1 MDGKYLRKRGRTWY
15 VRFAIPEQLKDVFGS
30 QEFVQSLKTKD
41 FQEAKLLKLKFLDRY
56 AQMISSAKRHLG
68 PNKSKEDQ
76 IRECGL
82 LLRQFNEKDQSQDD
96 TWISDVLEARL
107 EELWGHAIA
116 HSVLNGHHEEY
127 KGKQVPI
134 GIVESLKGCI
144 QSF

>member
-30 QEFVQSLKTKD
+30 QEFVQSLRTKD
-41 FQEAKLLKLKFLDRY
+41 FQEAKFLKLKFLDRY
-56 AQMISSAKRHLG
+56 AQMISSAKRHLD

-96 TWISDVLEARL
+96 TWISDVLEAKL
-107 EELWGHAIA
+107 EELWGPKIA
-116 HSVLNGHHEEY
+116 DAVLNGQNQEY
-127 KGKQVPI
+127 KGKSAPI
-134 GIVESLKGCI
+134 RIVESL
-144 QSF
+144 